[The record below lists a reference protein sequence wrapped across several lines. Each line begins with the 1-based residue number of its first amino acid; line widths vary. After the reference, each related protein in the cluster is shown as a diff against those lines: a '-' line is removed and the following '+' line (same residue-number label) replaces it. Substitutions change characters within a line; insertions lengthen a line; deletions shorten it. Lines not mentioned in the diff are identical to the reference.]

1 MNNDVLRGKW
11 KQLKGRVRE
20 EWGELT
26 DDDVDRIQGNR
37 EQLEGRLQERYGYAK
52 DEAREEVDGWLDR
65 VMDDEEDEEYDF

>member
-52 DEAREEVDGWLDR
+52 DEAREEVDDWLDR
-65 VMDDEEDEEYDF
+65 MMDDEEDEEYDF

>member
-52 DEAREEVDGWLDR
+52 DEAREEVDDWLDR